1 MISGCEAWTRDT
13 DRLCGHNVCWDFRAR
28 ALGKCDICPE
38 QLSLLEIT
46 RRRLFIDW
54 TKVGPKRN
62 VLRWSTTETMV
73 GTFYADVLW
82 LRVLRRDGR
91 WGGSVEACLLADGPK
106 LTVVCGCNVH
116 GSANYEPMC
125 RQISPLVLT
134 LMP

>member
-73 GTFYADVLW
+73 GTFDCRRSKAESAEARWALGWICRGLFVSRWPNTYCNLW
-82 LRVLRRDGR
+82 MYCPRIAQL
-91 WGGSVEACLLADGPK
+91 
-106 LTVVCGCNVH
+106 
-116 GSANYEPMC
+116 
-125 RQISPLVLT
+125 
-134 LMP
+134 